1 MCQALRQRS
10 IRAIT
15 KLTRYIHT
23 FSMDGY
29 FFYIFVHHIKN
40 FLLSITNNFLFFF
53 GYLQKIFFVSD
64 KFKLY
69 LAKYISLN

>member
-53 GYLQKIFFVSD
+53 WLPPKNFFC
-64 KFKLY
+64 FG
-69 LAKYISLN
+69 

>member
-15 KLTRYIHT
+15 KLTHYIHT
-23 FSMDGY
+23 FLVWMVI
-29 FFYIFVHHIKN
+29 FYIFVHSIKSS
-40 FLLSITNNFLFFF
+40 SITNHFTFFKKEKKKF
-53 GYLQKIFFVSD
+53 FFVSD

>member
-23 FSMDGY
+23 FSMDGSFLY
-29 FFYIFVHHIKN
+29 FCSSYKKF
-40 FLLSITNNFLFFF
+40 LSITTHFRFFET
-53 GYLQKIFFVSD
+53 KNFFVSD